1 MAERTDLAT
10 SPAAPSSSSTSS
22 PVGAD
27 DARGAPAQLL
37 VVPMAGLEVTAD
49 PRHVLVTYALGS
61 CIAVI
66 VHDPKRRLGG
76 MIHFMLPSS
85 AMSPDKAREKP
96 AMFGDTGVPLLFESM
111 YALGTRKQD
120 LTVKVVGGAKICDD
134 HGVFDIGRRNHLIVR
149 QMFWKVGVVIAA
161 EDVGGDG
168 SRTARL
174 EVATGRT
181 TIRTKSGERSL

>member
-1 MAERTDLAT
+1 MPERPALAEAPQASQAADERAT
-10 SPAAPSSSSTSS
+10 TT
-22 PVGAD
+22 
-27 DARGAPAQLL
+27 QLV

-66 VHDPKRRLGG
+66 VHDAKRRLGG

-85 AMSPDKAREKP
+85 SMSPDKAREKP

-111 YALGTRKQD
+111 YALGTAKKD

-181 TIRTKSGERSL
+181 TIRTKSGERVL

>member
-1 MAERTDLAT
+1 MPERSELAE
-10 SPAAPSSSSTSS
+10 SPAQQAS
-22 PVGAD
+22 PPAD
-27 DARGAPAQLL
+27 ESRASPTQLI
-37 VVPMAGLEVTAD
+37 VVAMAGLEVTAD

-66 VHDPKRRLGG
+66 VHDAKRRLGG

-85 AMSPDKAREKP
+85 SMSPEKAREKP

-111 YALGTRKQD
+111 YALGTSKKD

-161 EDVGGDG
+161 EEVGGDG

-181 TIRTKSGERSL
+181 TIRTKSGERVL

>member
-1 MAERTDLAT
+1 MPERPELAEAPQA
-10 SPAAPSSSSTSS
+10 SPSADVRAAPT
-22 PVGAD
+22 
-27 DARGAPAQLL
+27 QLV

-61 CIAVI
+61 CIAII
-66 VHDPKRRLGG
+66 VHDAKRRLGG

-85 AMSPDKAREKP
+85 SMSPDKAREKP

-111 YALGTRKQD
+111 YALGTTKRD
-120 LTVKVVGGAKICDD
+120 LTVKVVGGAQICDD

-161 EDVGGDG
+161 EEVGGDG

-181 TIRTKSGERSL
+181 TIRTKTGERVL